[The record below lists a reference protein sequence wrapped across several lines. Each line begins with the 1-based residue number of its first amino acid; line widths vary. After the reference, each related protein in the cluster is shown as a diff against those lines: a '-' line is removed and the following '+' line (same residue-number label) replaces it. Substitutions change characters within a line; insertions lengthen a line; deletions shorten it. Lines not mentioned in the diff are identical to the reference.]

1 MLLKMK
7 TAKNN
12 PLNSVE
18 EFFNFSINSSSGCN
32 IKVEDKIYNIFK
44 DSKNDLNIKEIGVD
58 FILTIEEF
66 NKLKK

>member
-1 MLLKMK
+1 MK
-7 TAKNN
+7 TVKNN

-32 IKVEDKIYNIFK
+32 IKVEDKIYNVSK
-44 DSKNDLNIKEIGVD
+44 DFKNDLNIKEIGID

>member
-1 MLLKMK
+1 MK

-32 IKVEDKIYNIFK
+32 IKVEDKMYNLSKGF
-44 DSKNDLNIKEIGVD
+44 KNDLNIKEIGID